1 MKAMYRRN
9 AMKMFAD
16 ASTAPACQSAAMT
29 MSSDHRALILDT
41 ALLAVSFLFDVLLG
55 LARLVVRIIS
65 PKQANP

>member
-9 AMKMFAD
+9 VMNMSAD
-16 ASTAPACQSAAMT
+16 ACTAPASQSASMT
-29 MSSDHRALILDT
+29 MTADRRALILDT

>member
-41 ALLAVSFLFDVLLG
+41 ALLAVSFLFNVLPG
-55 LARLVVRIIS
+55 LAVRIIM
-65 PKQANP
+65 PKQAKP